1 MVVSKTINTTISA
14 EGWCKSCK
22 NRVMFHA
29 QLDTRSDEEEEEE
42 EEEEGEGQADG
53 EEISLLS
60 SRG

>member
-1 MVVSKTINTTISA
+1 
-14 EGWCKSCK
+14 
-22 NRVMFHA
+22 MFYA

>member
-1 MVVSKTINTTISA
+1 MVP
-14 EGWCKSCK
+14 KSCK
-22 NRVMFHA
+22 NRVAFHA

-53 EEISLLS
+53 EEISLPS